1 MEATTQY
8 FGKRF
13 FINRSWNFIALL
25 NFYARHLGIKIT
37 GPYCTGTRVPIQ

>member
-13 FINRSWNFIALL
+13 FRNRSWNFMALL
-25 NFYARHLGIKIT
+25 NFYAKHLGAKIS
-37 GPYCTGTRVPIQ
+37 C